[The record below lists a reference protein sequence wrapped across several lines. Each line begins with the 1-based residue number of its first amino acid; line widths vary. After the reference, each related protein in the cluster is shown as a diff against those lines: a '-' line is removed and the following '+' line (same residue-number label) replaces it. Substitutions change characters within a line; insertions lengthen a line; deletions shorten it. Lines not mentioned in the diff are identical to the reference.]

1 MDVSKKLVS
10 VAEAALILGLSR
22 SLLYTLV
29 MREEIPSI
37 KIGRARRIPVGALD
51 DFVSRQLARESR
63 TPALG

>member
-1 MDVSKKLVS
+1 MDMQKKLVS

-29 MREEIPSI
+29 MRQELPSV
-37 KIGRARRIPVGALD
+37 KIGRARRIPVSALD

-63 TPALG
+63 TSA